1 MAITFIDAANV
12 GTARGFTQ
20 PPYNGKEIEPAQVL
34 FHPLF
39 MLSKHAAR
47 IAAAIEL
54 TLIFVTGAGMVA
66 LVVLWSRLDVLLA
79 ANESVALVR
88 ARIVSGLFSL
98 SVPLVILIFLT
109 RIRGK
114 LADLLAG
121 QRQDASAM
129 RSAKYMWYLVMVFV
143 IVISAITANVVW
155 SSFQDI
161 NFK

>member
-1 MAITFIDAANV
+1 
-12 GTARGFTQ
+12 
-20 PPYNGKEIEPAQVL
+20 
-34 FHPLF
+34 

-66 LVVLWSRLDVLLA
+66 LIVLWSRLDVLLA